1 MNGILLIDKEKDW
14 TSNDVVV
21 YLKKSLSIN
30 KVGHLGTLDPIATGV
45 LPITLGKATRLFDL
59 FLDKFKT
66 YIAEFEFGYSTN
78 TLDSTGEKTETNSKI
93 PDLTEILDILP
104 VFVGKIQQIP
114 PQFSAKKVC
123 GKRAYEYAREGK
135 TIELKPRTVIIRKCK
150 CITYNNN
157 ILTLEIECSAG
168 TYVRA
173 IGRDIA
179 QKIGTKCTM
188 VSLKRTKVGNF
199 DIKSCV
205 QVRDV
210 NKQNVDKLFISCED
224 ALINFDKLILD
235 DCLIT
240 KLLNGCTIFVDYK
253 NDGYYKVYKNEG
265 FIGLAKVEKNTAK
278 MYLTL
283 I

>member
-14 TSNDVVV
+14 TSNDVVI

-59 FLDKFKT
+59 FLEKFKT
-66 YIAEFEFGYSTN
+66 YIAEFEFGYSTD
-78 TLDSTGEKTETNSKI
+78 TLDSTGEKTEINSRI
-93 PDLTEILDILP
+93 PDLNEILDILP
-104 VFVGKIQQIP
+104 IFEGEIQQIP

-173 IGRDIA
+173 VGRDIA
-179 QKIGTKCTM
+179 EKICTKCTM
-188 VSLKRTKVGNF
+188 IGLCRTKVGNF

-210 NKQNVDKLFISCED
+210 NKQNIDKLIISCEN
-224 ALINFDKLILD
+224 ALINFEKLIVDNILVE
-235 DCLIT
+235 
-240 KLLNGCTIFVDYK
+240 KLLNGCPINIDNK
-253 NDGYYKVYKNEG
+253 KDGYYKLYKNEK
-265 FIGLAKVEKNTAK
+265 FVGLTKVERNSAK